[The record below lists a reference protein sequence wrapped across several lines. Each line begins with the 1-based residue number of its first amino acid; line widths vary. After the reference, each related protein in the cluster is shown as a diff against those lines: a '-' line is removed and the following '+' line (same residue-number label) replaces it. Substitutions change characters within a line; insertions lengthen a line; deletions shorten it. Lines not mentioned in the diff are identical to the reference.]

1 MNIESKIQQLLQKS
15 ITEKDKRKRM
25 LLFHEIS
32 ILNDYAI
39 LFEQKDF
46 RILQRKY
53 YRKEDYLF
61 SKKENLKNQKIFL
74 QSFHLEREYH
84 QIFTSFTISNCY
96 DSSIQHKSFYL
107 KETMPEKLFFQILLD
122 FFEEKLPEF
131 NSFFLKLLEEN
142 RIFFTKNKEL
152 FPQGSIGVTKYL
164 PSSFKS
170 LIFVWKE
177 YSVKNLITVVHEVGH
192 AIHFDFIK
200 DNYLSFAAGYFSE
213 LFPYFLEQVFVDY
226 LKEKNL
232 FRKECN
238 RYLDSLAVLLFNKAN
253 ELYILSNLSHFTVDP
268 IYDVQTSNEEIYEEL
283 KEHLSKEVTP
293 SQLKQLNLRNC
304 LLYYYGILFSYAFFN
319 QYKQNPKETLKNLKT
334 VLTMKDLYTLQDL
347 FGSIPFD
354 IDSFLYPTFQKQMT
368 VF

>member
-39 LFEQKDF
+39 LFNQNDFQALQK
-46 RILQRKY
+46 KY
-53 YRKEDYLF
+53 YRKEDYVF

-74 QSFHLEREYH
+74 QSFQLEREYH

-96 DSSIQHKSFYL
+96 DSSIQQKSFYL
-107 KETMPEKLFFQILLD
+107 KETMPKSLFFQILLD
-122 FFEEKLPEF
+122 FFKEKLPEF
-131 NSFFLKLLEEN
+131 HSFFLKLLEEN
-142 RIFFTKNKEL
+142 RIFFTQNKDL

-164 PSSFKS
+164 PSSSKS

-177 YSVKNLITVVHEVGH
+177 YTVKNLITVVHEVSH

-232 FRKECN
+232 FSKECN

-253 ELYILSNLSHFTVDP
+253 ELYILSNL
-268 IYDVQTSNEEIYEEL
+268 
-283 KEHLSKEVTP
+283 
-293 SQLKQLNLRNC
+293 
-304 LLYYYGILFSYAFFN
+304 FSTY
-319 QYKQNPKETLKNLKT
+319 
-334 VLTMKDLYTLQDL
+334 
-347 FGSIPFD
+347 
-354 IDSFLYPTFQKQMT
+354 
-368 VF
+368 